1 MTGITPLSILRSV
14 LIAPSVR
21 EDFISKLPGRGA
33 DVVFLDCEDA
43 VPANAK
49 ERGRELARR
58 WVPWLVAEGATVVVR
73 VNAVTGPWFDA
84 DIREG
89 VAPEAA
95 AVVVP
100 KIETVEQLDHVAAT
114 LDRAGLDNVGVLVG
128 IETALGV
135 LDARILLSHPRVSAA
150 YFGAE
155 DLIADLG
162 GVRTESN
169 HEVAGARSAV
179 ALAARVAEVPIVD
192 QVVTDFR
199 NEARF
204 TSEAQQARNMGYA
217 GKLCIHPGQVEPA
230 NAAFT
235 PGPEEADRARRLLAA
250 YAEAQ
255 DRGLAAIDFEGQ
267 MVDEPLAVQA
277 RRLLERVQGVAHP

>member
-1 MTGITPLSILRSV
+1 MSELTALAVLRSV

-21 EDFISKLPGRGA
+21 EDFIRKLPGRGA
-33 DVVFLDCEDA
+33 DVLFLDCEDA

-49 ERGRELARR
+49 DEGRAQARQWAPR
-58 WVPWLVAEGATVVVR
+58 LVDEGAIVVVR
-73 VNAVTGPWFDA
+73 VNAVDGPWFEP
-84 DIREG
+84 DIAEG
-89 VAPEAA
+89 VAPEVA

-100 KIETVEQLDHVAAT
+100 KIETAAQLDQVAAT
-114 LDRAGLDNVGVLVG
+114 LDRARLDHVGVFVG

-135 LDARILLSHPRVSAA
+135 LDARMLLGHPRVSAA

-155 DLIADLG
+155 DLIADVG

-169 HEVAGARSAV
+169 HEVDYARSAV
-179 ALAARVAEVPIVD
+179 ALAARVNDVPIVD

-204 TSEAQQARNMGYA
+204 ALEATQARNMGYA
-217 GKLCIHPGQVEPA
+217 GKLCIHPGQVELA
-230 NAAFT
+230 NDAFT
-235 PGPEEADRARRLLAA
+235 PGPQEVDRARRLLAA
-250 YAEAQ
+250 YGVAQ

-277 RRLLERVQGVAHP
+277 RRLLDRVREVADT